1 MTANSRPTPDQNER
15 RGFDLIFRTLR
26 FRNYRLFFGGQLVS
40 LTGSWMQQVALTWLV
55 YRLTNSAILLGVVGF
70 ASQMPMF
77 ILSPFAG
84 VMADRMNRHHIII
97 VTQSLSMLQAAVLTV
112 LTLTGTIEVW
122 HIIALS
128 AFLGLVN
135 AVDIPT
141 RQSFLL
147 DMIESREDLANA
159 IALNSSMFNGAR
171 LVGPS
176 IAGLVIAAV
185 GEGLCF
191 LLNALSYVAVIVAL
205 LAMKI
210 KRQKPPEMK
219 HQKVLEGLHE
229 GLRYAFGSVPIRSIL
244 LLIALVSLMGMP
256 FTVLMPIFAKDILH
270 GGSHTLGFLMGS
282 TGVGALTGALVLA
295 SRKNVLGLSRWIA
308 AAAATFGV
316 GLVAFSF
323 SHTFWLS
330 MIMLYIIGLGMMVQM
345 ASSNTILQTI
355 TDDDKRGRVMSFYTM
370 SFMGMVPFGSLLAGS
385 LASVI
390 GAPMTLTV
398 CGISVIIG
406 SIVFVTR
413 LPAIRKEVRVIY
425 SRLGIIPELST
436 VRQAVTNPTTP
447 PEE

>member
-1 MTANSRPTPDQNER
+1 MTAQSKTSQAR
-15 RGFDLIFRTLR
+15 RNRMGFDLIFRTLR
-26 FRNYRLFFGGQLVS
+26 YRNYRLFFGGQLIS
-40 LTGSWMQQVALTWLV
+40 LTGTWMQQVALMWLV

-70 ASQMPMF
+70 ASQMPLF

-84 VMADRMNRHHIII
+84 VLADRLNRHRVII
-97 VTQSLSMLQAAVLTV
+97 VTQTLSMLQALVLTV
-112 LTLTGTIEVW
+112 LTLGGIISVW
-122 HIIALS
+122 HIVALS

-135 AVDIPT
+135 AFDIPT

-147 DMIESREDLANA
+147 DMIERKEDLANA

-176 IAGLVIAAV
+176 IAGLIIAAL

-191 LLNALSYVAVIVAL
+191 LFNAVSYVAVIVAL
-205 LAMKI
+205 LAMRI
-210 KRQKPPEMK
+210 KRQKPPELK
-219 HQKVLEGLHE
+219 PQRVLEGLRE
-229 GLRYAFGSVPIRSIL
+229 GFHYAFGFVPIRSIL

-256 FTVLMPIFAKDILH
+256 FTVLMPIVAKDILH
-270 GGSHTLGFLMGS
+270 GGPHTLGFLMGS
-282 TGVGALTGALVLA
+282 TGVGALTGALLLA

-308 AAAATFGV
+308 AAAGTFGV

-323 SHTFWLS
+323 SQTLWLS
-330 MIMLYIIGLGMMVQM
+330 IVLLFIIGLGMMVQM

-370 SFMGMVPFGSLLAGS
+370 SFMGMIPFGSLLAGS
-385 LASVI
+385 LAGTI
-390 GAPMTLTV
+390 GAPATLLV
-398 CGISVIIG
+398 SGISVILG
-406 SIVFVTR
+406 SAVYVYK

-425 SRLGIIPELST
+425 TRLGIIPELPSALET
-436 VRQAVTNPTTP
+436 VTNPAMP